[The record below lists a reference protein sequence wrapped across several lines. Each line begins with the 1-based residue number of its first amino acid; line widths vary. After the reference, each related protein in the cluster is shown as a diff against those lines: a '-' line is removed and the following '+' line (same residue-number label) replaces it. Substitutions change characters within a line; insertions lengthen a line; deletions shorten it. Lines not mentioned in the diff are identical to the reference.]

1 MCCGRRS
8 QSDNFTIHTPHHQT
22 RLHSLVFK
30 PNRHLHQF
38 PGGKKATGLKS
49 LTGLVCRWR
58 QLVVVEVEW
67 RDDISSC
74 SESDPSVGTSIKCT
88 VSQRCGTHRQPPADI
103 VFHCPAQRTEERSV
117 AEALRSAVQCGVE
130 RVEWPPLACWPSL
143 SHQVTQHI
151 FTCSTSQA
159 LYCSALLDSKYS
171 ENFRCQNTAIFRS
184 TTRTYAHE

>member
-1 MCCGRRS
+1 MIVVVVVLWRRS

-103 VFHCPAQRTEERSV
+103 VFHRPAQRTEER
-117 AEALRSAVQCGVE
+117 EALLKR
-130 RVEWPPLACWPSL
+130 
-143 SHQVTQHI
+143 
-151 FTCSTSQA
+151 
-159 LYCSALLDSKYS
+159 
-171 ENFRCQNTAIFRS
+171 
-184 TTRTYAHE
+184 